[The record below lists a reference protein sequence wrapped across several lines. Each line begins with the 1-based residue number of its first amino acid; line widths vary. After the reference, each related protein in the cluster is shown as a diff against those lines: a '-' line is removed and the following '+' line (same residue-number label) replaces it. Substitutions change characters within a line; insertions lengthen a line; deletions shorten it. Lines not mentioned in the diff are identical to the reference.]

1 MKRTV
6 LLKDINSLLNNMFP
20 DTIDQVIL
28 FGSNAKGKIN
38 SYSDYDILVVLKLK
52 SDWRT
57 EDKIINACYAI
68 DLKYNII
75 TDVKVISGE
84 ELNSPLGMQPYIQ
97 QAIQHGISL

>member
-1 MKRTV
+1 MKRAV

-20 DTIDQVIL
+20 DTIGQVIL

-38 SYSDYDILVVLKLK
+38 SYSDYDILVVLKSK

-97 QAIQHGISL
+97 QAIQHGIAL